1 MIFVATTCFFIPSLG
16 SESIKIT
23 PPKVCRLGE
32 VHLEMKEYDTK
43 NVMKNNRVNNNE
55 KPKYA
60 IIKHI
65 CPFLTA
71 RDLNHCI
78 AVSKKFN
85 TWITTYLEMYT
96 PYFGLIDFTKQ
107 LKKYR
112 PEIEQI
118 SDQEKIITIQN
129 PNPNEETEIMFDLN
143 RENFYFPFTL
153 EFSQIPILLN
163 INEKCIHVHPKELLN
178 NKDFK
183 KMTFSPRTNTIFFHS
198 PESVDFNYVSI
209 IKFKLRPFQEIENSV
224 GWYKRFS

>member
-1 MIFVATTCFFIPSLG
+1 
-16 SESIKIT
+16 
-23 PPKVCRLGE
+23 
-32 VHLEMKEYDTK
+32 
-43 NVMKNNRVNNNE
+43 
-55 KPKYA
+55 
-60 IIKHI
+60 
-65 CPFLTA
+65 
-71 RDLNHCI
+71 
-78 AVSKKFN
+78 
-85 TWITTYLEMYT
+85 MYT

-224 GWYKRFS
+224 VTFKFKVEKPKKINLLQKKIQRKKIFLCVGLLLVFFLYTIFLYMTI